1 MDEKMKKL
9 QTARENMYRFLSR
22 LYMFEVDDV
31 CFKNLEKAVFPQ
43 HCGNEDMAQGYKI
56 LSDFFQSHPIS
67 DALLDELAADYAGTF
82 LAAGVA
88 AGEAAFPYE
97 SVYLNSKHL
106 VMQEAAAGADARYK
120 ADGLEIRR
128 DMYHVPPDHVG
139 LEMEYMAYLCANG
152 KAAEEK
158 QFFSQH
164 LNNWVPFFSGEV
176 IRLARSDFYKGLGW
190 LTRGFMTLEQHYL
203 NEI

>member
-82 LAAGVA
+82 LAAGA
-88 AGEAAFPYE
+88 ETYPSSRGAHIPRNPAGWAPYP
-97 SVYLNSKHL
+97 VH
-106 VMQEAAAGADARYK
+106 AGGR
-120 ADGLEIRR
+120 
-128 DMYHVPPDHVG
+128 
-139 LEMEYMAYLCANG
+139 
-152 KAAEEK
+152 
-158 QFFSQH
+158 
-164 LNNWVPFFSGEV
+164 
-176 IRLARSDFYKGLGW
+176 
-190 LTRGFMTLEQHYL
+190 
-203 NEI
+203 